1 MYCSSRRR
9 DIDDEPDVLRSA
21 SCTAYVANL
30 APELDAPGE
39 MLEQV
44 LTLYTA
50 LGNRR
55 NAAQLDA
62 TVGDL
67 CPQRED
73 HAHER
78 HKCLTDQGMLD
89 QSCILVA
96 PLLSFV

>member
-1 MYCSSRRR
+1 MHCSSRTR

-30 APELDAPGE
+30 APELDAQGE

-44 LTLYTA
+44 PTLYTA

-62 TVGDL
+62 TVATCDL
-67 CPQRED
+67 DDKTMRMGGTN
-73 HAHER
+73 A
-78 HKCLTDQGMLD
+78 
-89 QSCILVA
+89 
-96 PLLSFV
+96 